1 MTAHLFA
8 LRQAQIGLGTTIRRA
23 LPQRNLRRIGAWCF
37 LDHAGPVH
45 FTDSGLDVG
54 PHPHVGLQTF
64 TWMIDGEL
72 LHRDSL
78 GHEQLIKPKQ
88 VNLMTAGHGI
98 VHSETT
104 PAGVKAFHSAQ
115 LWIALPKEYKD
126 IAPRFEHFP
135 QLPEKTEQGVEYTV
149 LMGDFKQMSSPVPS
163 YIPLVGVDIR
173 AQSAQQISLALRPDF
188 EYGVLVLS
196 GKATV
201 AEATLDIEHL
211 FYSPVGTQELVI
223 HLEAG
228 CHFLLIGGE
237 PYTDPLAM
245 WWNFVVHDQK
255 DLDQAYHD
263 WQHRTDRFPVVPG
276 YKGESLDAPVLSER
290 VKFS

>member
-1 MTAHLFA
+1 MLTRIIR
-8 LRQAQIGLGTTIRRA
+8 LRQAEIGMGTKIRRA
-23 LPQRNLRRIGAWCF
+23 LPYRDLRRIGAWCF

-45 FTDSGLDVG
+45 FTDKGLDVG

-104 PAGVKAFHSAQ
+104 PVGVHDFHSAQ

-126 IAPRFEHFP
+126 VAPRFEHFP
-135 QLPEKTEQGVEYTV
+135 LLPEKIKNGVEYTV
-149 LMGDFKQMSSPVPS
+149 LMGDFDQMKSPVPS
-163 YIPLVGVDIR
+163 YSPLVGVDIR
-173 AQSAQQISLALRPDF
+173 AQNAQTIRLALRTDF
-188 EYGVLVLS
+188 EYGVLVLQ
-196 GKATV
+196 GKAV
-201 AEATLDIEHL
+201 IADSILDIEQL
-211 FYSPVGTQELVI
+211 FYSPVGADELVI

-228 CHFLLIGGE
+228 CHLLFIGGE
-237 PYTDPLAM
+237 PYTDSFAI
-245 WWNFVVHDQK
+245 WWNFVVHDQAE
-255 DLDQAYHD
+255 LQQAHQD
-263 WQHRTDRFPVVPG
+263 WQLRTGRFPTVPG
-276 YKGESLDAPVLSER
+276 YVGESLDAPALADK